1 MNIVGRIEGIRYELK
16 LPINLEEVDIEEFD
30 VNSMP
35 SSCLVK
41 IGKSNIALSKWVSPK
56 RTRSYPFERV
66 YNTLHYPK
74 KYTVIPILK
83 DEGSNGDRDF
93 IQWDT
98 ISLMSLL
105 DVYVVFAYY
114 TDADINPRKDNK
126 ITNQKFD
133 NKYVTDKILE
143 INNYHSSALH
153 WNLKEIKENLSS
165 LIDMVKN
172 NYSIISNKLNVKFH
186 SDVGIDLFKAKINM
200 GHDEF
205 MKMSRIKAKQAQ
217 MREHVTTQPKEF
229 LHTETK
235 ATITIENYLGGKYFL
250 TTDEVKLEKNIIY
263 LIEGKHTQRGK
274 LPSIGD
280 VKDGLLKMIL
290 YCNLI
295 DVSVNGVLLD
305 VKPILSLTSSN
316 LIGKV
321 TSSSSKSE
329 LYDFFRINMLNS
341 NQISLIN
348 NLLTESRVN
357 NFKVEI
363 LGV

>member
-1 MNIVGRIEGIRYELK
+1 M
-16 LPINLEEVDIEEFD
+16 
-30 VNSMP
+30 
-35 SSCLVK
+35 
-41 IGKSNIALSKWVSPK
+41 
-56 RTRSYPFERV
+56 
-66 YNTLHYPK
+66 
-74 KYTVIPILK
+74 
-83 DEGSNGDRDF
+83 
-93 IQWDT
+93 
-98 ISLMSLL
+98 
-105 DVYVVFAYY
+105 
-114 TDADINPRKDNK
+114 
-126 ITNQKFD
+126 
-133 NKYVTDKILE
+133 
-143 INNYHSSALH
+143 
-153 WNLKEIKENLSS
+153 NLS
-165 LIDMVKN
+165 LETAT
-172 NYSIISNKLNVKFH
+172 IISNKLNVKFH
-186 SDVGIDLFKAKINM
+186 SDVGIDLFKAKITM